1 VVRAAG
7 LLTDPDGA
15 AQADHVCW
23 VYEDDEDFA
32 DVARRYLEEG
42 LARGERLLY
51 VGEPHP
57 ADLATETGPLA
68 DVDGLMARGALQ
80 VLDLGAGYQSSG
92 AFTPAEQLAFYEAA
106 TADARA
112 AGYSGLCVVAEI
124 SGLAADPSRRPD
136 LIRWE
141 HLADE
146 FMGSGS
152 GMRALCAYRGDV
164 GREALTDVASVHPLV
179 HDSAGGPP
187 FRSWFEG
194 GAIALAGAL
203 DTFGADRLEQVLTGT
218 HVDRPTV
225 TLDLSRVEFV
235 DVGGCRAIARWARL
249 LQDRGSRLEL
259 AGTSRVF
266 RRMWRIL
273 DFDSY
278 AGVSFREPPS

>member
-1 VVRAAG
+1 MRAAG
-7 LLTDPDGA
+7 LLTDPAGA
-15 AQADHVCW
+15 AHADHVCW
-23 VYEDDEDFA
+23 VYEDDEDFV
-32 DVARRYLEEG
+32 DIARRYLEEG

-57 ADLATETGPLA
+57 AYLATDDGPLA
-68 DVDGLMARGALQ
+68 DVDDLIASGALQ
-80 VLDLGAGYQSSG
+80 VLDLRAGYQSSG
-92 AFTPAEQLAFYEAA
+92 AFTPGQQLAFYDAA
-106 TADARA
+106 TAAARA
-112 AGYSGLCVVAEI
+112 AGYTGLCVVAEI
-124 SGLAADPSRRPD
+124 SALAADPERRPD
-136 LIRWE
+136 LVRWE

-146 FMGSGS
+146 FIGSGS
-152 GMRALCAYRGDV
+152 GMRALCAYRDDL

-194 GAIALAGAL
+194 EAIALAGAL

-218 HVDRPTV
+218 HVDRPAV
-225 TLDLSRVEFV
+225 TLDLSQVEFV
-235 DVGGCRAIARWARL
+235 DVGGCRAIARWARR
-249 LQDRGSRLEL
+249 LQDRDSRVEL

-278 AGVSFREPPS
+278 AAVSFREPPS